1 MRPEEQLASQGAAAA
16 ETTLQAAE
24 ATERRLREQIN
35 DLVKARARA
44 DSERIRLK
52 ERSKLR
58 GAEPMLET
66 VADRYAHQSERLD
79 GEIESLRTSLREQ
92 EAATE
97 AARADE
103 AGA

>member
-1 MRPEEQLASQGAAAA
+1 
-16 ETTLQAAE
+16 
-24 ATERRLREQIN
+24 
-35 DLVKARARA
+35 
-44 DSERIRLK
+44 
-52 ERSKLR
+52 
-58 GAEPMLET
+58 
-66 VADRYAHQSERLD
+66 LD

>member
-1 MRPEEQLASQGAAAA
+1 MSAEEPLPAQGGGA
-16 ETTLQAAE
+16 ETTLEAAQ
-24 ATERRLREQIN
+24 ATERELREQIN

-44 DSERIRLK
+44 DSERIRL
-52 ERSKLR
+52 EGRARLR
-58 GAEPMLET
+58 GAEPLLAT
-66 VADRYAHQSERLD
+66 VADRYGHQSARLA
-79 GEIESLRTSLREQ
+79 EEVESLRKSLREQ

>member
-1 MRPEEQLASQGAAAA
+1 MSPEEQLASQGATS

-44 DSERIRLK
+44 DSERHRLK
-52 ERSKLR
+52 QRTKLR

-66 VADRYAHQSERLD
+66 VADRYGHQSERLAE
-79 GEIESLRTSLREQ
+79 EIESLRTSLREQ

>member
-1 MRPEEQLASQGAAAA
+1 MSADEQLASQGSAD
-16 ETTLQAAE
+16 TTRQAAE

-35 DLVKARARA
+35 DLVRARARA
-44 DSERIRLK
+44 DSERSRL
-52 ERSKLR
+52 EQRAKLR
-58 GAEPMLET
+58 GAERMLVP
-66 VADRYAHQSERLD
+66 VAERYGRQSERL
-79 GEIESLRTSLREQ
+79 GEEIESLRSSLREQ

>member
-1 MRPEEQLASQGAAAA
+1 MSQEEQLASQSAAA

-52 ERSKLR
+52 ERAKLR

-66 VADRYAHQSERLD
+66 VADRYAHQAARLD
-79 GEIESLRTSLREQ
+79 EEIESLRTSLREQ
-92 EAATE
+92 EGATE